1 LGTRRWQQDKASFTS
16 GISPD
21 LQEALQGSMATFVCL
36 EEAAGELSSAG
47 GTESVQ
53 AVCASQLETQE
64 KQTAGRAVYVYN
76 F

>member
-1 LGTRRWQQDKASFTS
+1 
-16 GISPD
+16 
-21 LQEALQGSMATFVCL
+21 MATFVCL
-36 EEAAGELSSAG
+36 EEAAGELSSSG